1 MKNKISKVG
10 KRWQEKKS
18 DKNVSKKI
26 DKALVQKKSA
36 KHEVINNSD
45 DGIIVENF
53 EKINEVQ
60 NER

>member
-26 DKALVQKKSA
+26 DKALAQKKSA

-45 DGIIVENF
+45 DGIIVDNF
-53 EKINEVQ
+53 EIEEVQ
-60 NER
+60 K

>member
-45 DGIIVENF
+45 DGIIVDNF
-53 EKINEVQ
+53 EIEEVQ
-60 NER
+60 K

>member
-18 DKNVSKKI
+18 DKNFSKKI

-45 DGIIVENF
+45 DGIIVDNF
-53 EKINEVQ
+53 EIEEVQ
-60 NER
+60 K

>member
-26 DKALVQKKSA
+26 DKALAQKKSA

-45 DGIIVENF
+45 DGIIVDNF
-53 EKINEVQ
+53 EINEV
-60 NER
+60 

>member
-18 DKNVSKKI
+18 DKNFSKKI
-26 DKALVQKKSA
+26 DKALKKKKSA

-45 DGIIVENF
+45 DGIIVDNF
-53 EKINEVQ
+53 EINEVK

>member
-36 KHEVINNSD
+36 KREVINNSD
-45 DGIIVENF
+45 DGIIVDNF
-53 EKINEVQ
+53 EIEEVQ
-60 NER
+60 K

>member
-26 DKALVQKKSA
+26 DKALKQKKSA
-36 KHEVINNSD
+36 KHEASNSD
-45 DGIIVENF
+45 DGIINTNF
-53 EKINEVQ
+53 EINEV
-60 NER
+60 

>member
-1 MKNKISKVG
+1 MNIIISKVG

-26 DKALVQKKSA
+26 DKALAQKKSA

-45 DGIIVENF
+45 DGIIVDNF
-53 EKINEVQ
+53 EINEV
-60 NER
+60 

>member
-18 DKNVSKKI
+18 DKNFSKKI
-26 DKALVQKKSA
+26 DKELVQKKSA

-53 EKINEVQ
+53 EKIDEVQ

>member
-53 EKINEVQ
+53 EKIDEV
-60 NER
+60 

>member
-53 EKINEVQ
+53 EINEVQ
-60 NER
+60 I

>member
-18 DKNVSKKI
+18 DKNFSKKI
-26 DKALVQKKSA
+26 DKALKQKKSA

-45 DGIIVENF
+45 DGIIVSNF
-53 EKINEVQ
+53 EKIDEVQ
-60 NER
+60 K

>member
-53 EKINEVQ
+53 EINEVQ
-60 NER
+60 T

>member
-45 DGIIVENF
+45 DGIIVSNF

-60 NER
+60 K